1 MNETGMEEMKGLVE
15 SIRLEEDARE
25 RILEGSDGKW
35 QRKMRLKRKAVI
47 GRICGA
53 AAAVLVLL
61 GATLALKE
69 NFSSDVL
76 DPIMVYAAPLGAEE
90 EGEWI
95 SVSVGEK
102 VPIEADID
110 KQNYRFTL
118 NLPSGPVLF
127 VTNTDLITTDYVGDV
142 YMTEVVIV
150 DGKEDETE
158 EYAAF
163 TIKITHEGDNNYIEV
178 IPK

>member
-1 MNETGMEEMKGLVE
+1 MNEVEMEELKGLVE
-15 SIRLEEDARE
+15 GIRLEEEARE
-25 RILEGSDGKW
+25 RILEGLDGKR
-35 QRKMRLKRKAVI
+35 QRGIRLKRKAVI

-69 NFSSDVL
+69 NFSSDAL

-102 VPIEADID
+102 VPIQADID
-110 KQNYRFTL
+110 MQSYRFTL

-127 VTNTDLITTDYVGDV
+127 VTSTDMITRDCVSDV
-142 YMTEVVIV
+142 YVTDTLIV
-150 DGKEDETE
+150 DGREGETGE
-158 EYAAF
+158 CAVF
-163 TIKITHEGDNNYIEV
+163 TIKISREGDTNYIE
-178 IPK
+178 IIQK